1 MREATLGCHS
11 VILVGH
17 RIVNTVIQTK
27 TVEINGGCLPHKSG
41 LTQGTALGFL
51 GSLPGTLGSVR
62 RTHAKIVS
70 AWAYSND
77 LVEELLWAKAALLFH
92 VKKRKKLIVRD

>member
-17 RIVNTVIQTK
+17 QIVNTVIQTK

-41 LTQGTALGFL
+41 LSQGTALSFL
-51 GSLPGTLGSVR
+51 EGSLPGTLGSVW

-77 LVEELLWAKAALLFH
+77 LVEELL
-92 VKKRKKLIVRD
+92 